1 MPINQSDLENF
12 SMDFSDD
19 ARLGQID
26 KANWDKGFSN
36 KLAITMSI

>member
-19 ARLGQID
+19 SRLGQKD
-26 KANWDKGFSN
+26 KAKRDKGY
-36 KLAITMSI
+36 